1 MNTSHSHDHLSAEQ
15 MQALLDGDLPRPEAL
30 RMEAHVDECAR
41 CRSEFSAWQALFDDL
56 GELPA
61 LTPSPV
67 FRGRILEALP
77 AQGSARG
84 RARRAAEAT
93 AVAGDH
99 IPPGRLQDYLET
111 SLGARLAARVDAH
124 LDTCAVCRSELA
136 ELRKV
141 SQALDTLT
149 QFEPSP
155 EFGLKVM
162 AAWRVEQM
170 VQVAM
175 APTTRWGHLSAWA
188 RSRAPSTR
196 QGWAAVMG
204 VATAPAVVFALLV
217 QSIFSSPLV
226 TLGNLAAF
234 ARLKMA
240 DLATALGGRIAPSLQ
255 ATGLDGLAGTALDL
269 LSSPAVAAGAAT
281 VASGLTF
288 AALWVVY
295 RSLIASQPADRP
307 YAHAPR

>member
-1 MNTSHSHDHLSAEQ
+1 
-15 MQALLDGDLPRPEAL
+15 MQAFLDGDLPRPEAA
-30 RMEAHVDECAR
+30 RMEAHVDDCAR
-41 CRSEFSAWQALFDDL
+41 CQSELSTWQDLFDDL
-56 GELPA
+56 GELVSLA
-61 LTPSPV
+61 PSPV
-67 FRGRILEALP
+67 FRGRILDALP
-77 AQGSARG
+77 AEGSARS

-93 AVAGDH
+93 SVAGSH
-99 IPPGRLQDYLET
+99 ITSGRLQDYLD
-111 SLGARLAARVDAH
+111 SPLAARVTARIDAH

-136 ELRKV
+136 SLRKV
-141 SQALDTLT
+141 SQVLDSVPALA
-149 QFEPSP
+149 PSP
-155 EFGLKVM
+155 EFGLRVM

-175 APTTRWGHLSAWA
+175 APTTRWGHVMAWA
-188 RSRAPSTR
+188 RSRAPSSR

-204 VATAPAVVFALLV
+204 VATAPAVVFALLI
-217 QSIFSSPLV
+217 QSVFASPLV

-240 DLATALGGRIAPSLQ
+240 DAMVALSGQIAPTLE
-255 ATGLDGLAGTALDL
+255 AAGLDGFAGLTLEA
-269 LSSPAVAAGAAT
+269 LSSPTVAAGAAT

-307 YAHAPR
+307 YAHVSR

>member
-1 MNTSHSHDHLSAEQ
+1 LSAEQ
-15 MQALLDGDLPRPEAL
+15 MQALLDGDLSRLEAARL
-30 RMEAHVDECAR
+30 EAHVDDCAR
-41 CRSEFSAWQALFDDL
+41 CRSEFSTWQVLFDDL
-56 GELPA
+56 GDLAPLA
-61 LTPSPV
+61 PSSA
-67 FRGRILEALP
+67 FRGRILDALP
-77 AQGSARG
+77 SEGSART
-84 RARRAAEAT
+84 RARRATEAT
-93 AVAGDH
+93 AVAGSH
-99 IPPGRLQDYLET
+99 IPSGRLQDYLET
-111 SLGARLAARVDAH
+111 RLAARVSARIDAH

-136 ELRKV
+136 TLRKV
-141 SQALDTLT
+141 SQALDAMGQLS
-149 QFEPSP
+149 PSP
-155 EFGLKVM
+155 EFGLRVM

-175 APTTRWGHLSAWA
+175 APTTRWGHVMAWA

-204 VATAPAVVFALLV
+204 VATAPAVVLGLLI

-234 ARLKMA
+234 ARIKMV
-240 DLATALGGRIAPSLQ
+240 DVVVALSGQIAPALE
-255 ATGLDGLAGTALDL
+255 AAGLDGFAGIMLDA
-269 LSSPAVAAGAAT
+269 LSSPTVAAGAAT

-307 YAHAPR
+307 YAHVSL